1 MTMSTRVAGVDWA
14 GDCWLCVMFDT
25 GTYDRTI
32 VAPTFPDLWDTVGS
46 HPEPPAR
53 LFVDIPIGLFDA
65 ADAETAER
73 GRDCDRLAR
82 AVLESR
88 RSSVFTPPARQA
100 AYDAADGTPHAD
112 VSARNRDIVGKG
124 LSIQAYHIALGIVE
138 VDRFLRVEDVAERNR
153 RREAVA
159 EAHPEVCFAAFA
171 GSPLEY
177 SKTTAAGVGERLT
190 ALESVCPEPA
200 TVLNQVCTAVRDAAT
215 DCEIEGVTV
224 DDVLDAIVLA
234 AAASAPEADCQSLP
248 TDPPTDC
255 HGLPMAIHYRAFE
268 PFALE

>member
-14 GDCWLCVMFDT
+14 GDCWLCVMFDN
-25 GTYDRTI
+25 GTYDRTT
-32 VAPTFPDLWDTVGS
+32 VAPTFPDLWNAVGS
-46 HPEPPAR
+46 RSEPPAR
-53 LFVDIPIGLFDA
+53 LFVDIPIGLFDVS
-65 ADAETAER
+65 DAETGER

-112 VSARNRDIVGKG
+112 VSARNREIVGKG
-124 LSIQAYHIALGIVE
+124 LSIQAYHIAPGIVE
-138 VDRFLRVEDVAERNR
+138 VDRFLRLEDVAEANH
-153 RREAVA
+153 RRETVA

-171 GSPLEY
+171 GAPLEY

-200 TVLNQVCTAVRDAAT
+200 TVLKQVCTAVRDAAT

-224 DDVLDAIVLA
+224 DDALDAIVLA
-234 AAASAPEADCQSLP
+234 AAASAPTGDRHSLP
-248 TDPPTDC
+248 ANPPTDY
-255 HGLPMAIHYRAFE
+255 HGLPMAICYRGSE
-268 PFALE
+268 PFACE